1 MSLYTAWL
9 EAKAAEKS
17 AVEARRLIEDQ
28 LLAEYAPE
36 PFEGVKSIS
45 ADGYNLKLTGRM
57 TRKVD
62 GDALQELAAE
72 AGLSDHLGSLFR
84 WTPSINMAAWKAAD
98 QSITEQLLG
107 AITTKPSRAS
117 FLIEKEEI

>member
-1 MSLYTAWL
+1 MNLYFNWL
-9 EAKAAEKS
+9 KAKAEEKV

-28 LLAEYAPE
+28 LLAEFAPD

-45 ADGYNLKLTGRM
+45 AEGYNLKLTGRM
-57 TRKVD
+57 SRKVD
-62 GDALQELAAE
+62 GDKLQELAND

-84 WTPSINMAAWKAAD
+84 WTPTINMAAWKAAD
-98 QSITEQLLG
+98 ESITEVLLE
-107 AITTKPSRAS
+107 AITTKESRPS